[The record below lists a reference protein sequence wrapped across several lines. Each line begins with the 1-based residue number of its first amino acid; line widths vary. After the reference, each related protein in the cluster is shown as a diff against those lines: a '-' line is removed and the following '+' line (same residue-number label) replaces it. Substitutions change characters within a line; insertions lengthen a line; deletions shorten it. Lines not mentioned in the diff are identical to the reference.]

1 MDILY
6 QEFEK
11 QSYSLRVEGYQ
22 GANWVMDIETYNP
35 IKNAK
40 VRKKPNKLIIF
51 LEKEKDWSWSSLK
64 AI

>member
-1 MDILY
+1 
-6 QEFEK
+6 
-11 QSYSLRVEGYQ
+11 
-22 GANWVMDIETYNP
+22 MDIETYNP